1 LTESYARHQMKKFL
15 KILVHPVTMITM
27 VQVTWTI
34 ALIFWIL
41 FFIGRYNQVVELA
54 RSTGARPQDLVSWAP
69 LVIGILL
76 LVFIFGGTL
85 VLTLYLSRQYILNRQ
100 MKIFMSFISHEL
112 RTPLTS
118 IRLLLETMRDN
129 ELDPDQE
136 AEFIENM
143 LLDTDRLT
151 RRIGSILNAS
161 RLERRLL
168 PMRTEVVSLELLVER
183 FLESRRTAIESAG
196 RQIVTRDLSP
206 VAVLGDPE
214 QLEIVLGNLL
224 SNAERYSPPGTD
236 ITISLSALGR
246 WAALT
251 VQDEGQGIA
260 RSELRKVFRLF
271 YRAESSEGSIQ
282 RGSGLGLYI
291 VKGIVEQHHG
301 KVSVRSQ
308 GPGKGTTFSV
318 QLPLANGKTG

>member
-1 LTESYARHQMKKFL
+1 MKKFL

-27 VQVTWTI
+27 VQVTWTV

-54 RSTGARPQDLVSWAP
+54 RRTGARPQDLVSWAP

-85 VLTLYLSRQYILNRQ
+85 VLILYLSRQYILNRQ

-129 ELDPDQE
+129 ELDPEQE

-143 LLDTDRLT
+143 LQDTDRLT

-168 PMRTEVVSLELLVER
+168 PMRTEVISLDLLVEQ
-183 FLESRRTAIESAG
+183 FLEGRRTAIESGG
-196 RQIVTRDLSP
+196 RQIVARDLSP
-206 VAVLGDPE
+206 AAVLGDPE

-224 SNAERYSPPGTD
+224 SNAESYSSPGTA
-236 ITISLSALGR
+236 ITISLSTLGR

-260 RSELRKVFRLF
+260 RGDLRKIFRLF
-271 YRAESSEGSIQ
+271 YRAESGEDSIK

-291 VKGIVEQHHG
+291 VRGIVEQHHG
-301 KVSVRSQ
+301 KVSARSQ
-308 GPGKGTTFSV
+308 GLGRGTTFTV
-318 QLPLANGKTG
+318 QLPLATGKTG